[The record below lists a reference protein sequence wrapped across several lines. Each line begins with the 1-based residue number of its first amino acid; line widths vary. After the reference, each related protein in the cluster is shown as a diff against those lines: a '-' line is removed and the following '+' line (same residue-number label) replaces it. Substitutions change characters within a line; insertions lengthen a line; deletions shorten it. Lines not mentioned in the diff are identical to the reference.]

1 MVDVDK
7 AVIAR
12 LKIGGENFEI
22 LVDCEKAMEFKQG
35 KSISLDK
42 ILASGTNIFSDVKK
56 GEHAP
61 ESTMNRLFGTN
72 DKMQIATDI
81 IKKGEVQLT
90 VQYRNKMRE
99 EKRKNIID
107 IIHRN
112 AIDPRTG
119 LPHPAAR
126 IERAMEEAKIR
137 IDEMKN
143 AEEQVQD
150 VVKDLREILPL
161 KFETRQIAVKI
172 PAQYSGNC
180 FRILKSYGKLL
191 KDEWQNDGSLV
202 AIVEL
207 PAGLQ
212 EEFFEKLNG
221 LTHGDVET
229 KIIATR

>member
-12 LKIGGENFEI
+12 LKMDGENFEI
-22 LVDCEKAMEFKQG
+22 LVDCEKAMEFRHG
-35 KSISLDK
+35 KNIGMDS
-42 ILASGTNIFSDVKK
+42 ILASSEVFKDVKK

-61 ESTMNRLFGTN
+61 ENMMKRIFGTD
-72 DKMQIATDI
+72 DKMQIAAAI

-90 VQYRNKMRE
+90 IQYRNKQRD
-99 EKRKNIID
+99 EKRKQIVD

-112 AIDPRTG
+112 AIDPKSG
-119 LPHPAAR
+119 LPHPSAR
-126 IERAMEEAKIR
+126 IERAMEEAKIK

-143 AEEQVQD
+143 ADEQVQSI
-150 VVKDLREILPL
+150 VKELREILAI
-161 KFETRQIAVKI
+161 KFETRQIAIKI
-172 PAQYSGNC
+172 PAEYAGGSYKT
-180 FRILKSYGKLL
+180 LKSYGKLL
-191 KDEWQNDGSLV
+191 KDEWQNDGSLI

-221 LTHGDVET
+221 MTKGNVET
-229 KIIATR
+229 KIVASS

>member
-12 LKIGGENFEI
+12 MKLGGEDFEI
-22 LVDCEKAMEFKQG
+22 LVDCEKAMEFRHG
-35 KSISLDK
+35 MSIGMDS
-42 ILASGTNIFSDVKK
+42 ILASNDIFRDVKK

-61 ESTMNRLFGTN
+61 ENLMKKLFGTD
-72 DKMQIATDI
+72 DKMKIAAEI

-90 VQYRNKMRE
+90 VQYRNKLRE
-99 EKRKNIID
+99 EKRKQVID
-107 IIHRN
+107 MIHKN

-119 LPHPAAR
+119 VPHPVAR
-126 IERAMEEAKIR
+126 IERAMEEARVK

-143 AEEQVQD
+143 VEEQMQAI
-150 VVKDLREILPL
+150 VKQLREVLPL

-172 PAQYSGNC
+172 PARYAGNSYSV
-180 FRILKSYGKLL
+180 LKSYGRLL
-191 KDEWQNDGSLV
+191 KDEWQSDGSLV

-212 EEFFEKLNG
+212 EEFFQKLNG
-221 LTHGDVET
+221 FTHGEVET